1 LIEEDKGE
9 GEFPLPLTPSR
20 QGRED
25 YKNFCHWLRRSM
37 LKPEKTL
44 STRQIYQ
51 GRAVNIRVDTVEKAS
66 GTKTTREVVE
76 HSDCVAVVAVDAQGN
91 ILLVRQFR
99 HPVGKFLLEIPA
111 GGIDP
116 GEEPIDSVRR
126 ELQEEIGYFP
136 RKIEKLGGFYTI
148 PGYGTEYLH
157 CFLATDL
164 VSARLVAEDTED
176 IELIRVPRE
185 EIPRLVASGEICD
198 AKSIAALLTF
208 LYIPENK

>member
-1 LIEEDKGE
+1 
-9 GEFPLPLTPSR
+9 
-20 QGRED
+20 
-25 YKNFCHWLRRSM
+25 M
-37 LKPEKTL
+37 VKPEKKLATQ
-44 STRQIYQ
+44 QIYQ

-66 GTKTTREVVE
+66 GKKTTREVVE
-76 HSDCVAVVAVDAQGN
+76 HSDCIAVVALDEQGR

-136 RKIEKLGGFYTI
+136 QKIDKLGGFYSI

-164 VSARLVAEDTED
+164 VPARLVAEDTDD
-176 IELIRVPRE
+176 IELVRLSPD
-185 EIPRLVASGEICD
+185 EISRLIASGEICD
-198 AKSIAALLTF
+198 AKSIAALLMF
-208 LYIPENK
+208 LFIRPGK

>member
-1 LIEEDKGE
+1 
-9 GEFPLPLTPSR
+9 
-20 QGRED
+20 
-25 YKNFCHWLRRSM
+25 M

-44 STRQIYQ
+44 ATQQIYQ
-51 GRAVNIRVDTVEKAS
+51 GRAVNIRVDTVEKAG

-76 HSDCVAVVAVDAQGN
+76 HSDCIAVVVLDEQGK

-99 HPVGKFLLEIPA
+99 HAVDRFLLEIPA

-116 GEEPIDSVRR
+116 GEEPVDSVRR

-136 RKIEKLGGFYTI
+136 RKIDKLGGFYTT

-164 VSARLVAEDTED
+164 VPARLVAEDTDD
-176 IELIRVPRE
+176 IELVQVSPQ
-185 EIPRLVASGEICD
+185 EIPRLIASGEICD
-198 AKSIAALLTF
+198 AKSIAALLMF
-208 LYIPENK
+208 LFLSQGK